1 MRKKIKDLIDKAM
14 AVAGD
19 DENAL
24 RSPESQTMY
33 LLEVAK
39 VELLGDLIEELK
51 GLRSDMGQ
59 EIKEEVPPAVVEET
73 VVFSEKSIRNDN

>member
-1 MRKKIKDLIDKAM
+1 MMRKKIKDLIDKSTII
-14 AVAGD
+14 AGD

-51 GLRSDMGQ
+51 GLRNDMSQ
-59 EIKEEVPPAVVEET
+59 KTVEEAPTTVVEET
-73 VVFSEKSIRNDN
+73 VVFSEKSKG

>member
-1 MRKKIKDLIDKAM
+1 MMRKKIKDLIDKAT

-51 GLRSDMGQ
+51 GLRSDMSQ

-73 VVFSEKSIRNDN
+73 VVFSEKSKE